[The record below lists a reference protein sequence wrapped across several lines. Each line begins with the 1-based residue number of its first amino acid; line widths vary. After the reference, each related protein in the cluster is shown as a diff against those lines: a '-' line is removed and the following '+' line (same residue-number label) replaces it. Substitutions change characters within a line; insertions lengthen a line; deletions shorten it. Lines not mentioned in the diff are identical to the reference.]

1 MNYYTFRTI
10 IEPDE
15 NNTYHGWVPILPG
28 CHTFG
33 SSIEETKKNLKE
45 AITCHV
51 QGLVEDGESIP
62 QEESAFEVIQ
72 TFSEKEF
79 ALTKDY
85 AQTANFKN

>member
-1 MNYYTFRTI
+1 MNYHTFRTI

-45 AITCHV
+45 AIELYV
-51 QGLVEDGESIP
+51 LSLQDDGEAIP
-62 QEESAFEVIQ
+62 QENGMESFETISTPKFVP
-72 TFSEKEF
+72 
-79 ALTKDY
+79 TKRKLSY
-85 AQTANFKN
+85 A